1 MDEYELYT
9 DRSSYDRTFPLG
21 GKVKPKRPKR
31 TREQRKQDRR
41 DFLWDDVV
49 PFLLKLVVIAG
60 FLFLCGAG
68 VMLAT
73 YSR

>member
-21 GKVKPKRPKR
+21 GKVKPKRVK
-31 TREQRKQDRR
+31 TTWRESLSD
-41 DFLWDDVV
+41 LWWDGLF
-49 PFLLKLVVIAG
+49 PMLLKILVIAG